1 MAIHFTPKSSKKVP
15 TELSESELL
24 YLAHETAV
32 QQGFAIVELHRSGF
46 TAVSQ
51 NGLLWWNHQLRV
63 EVKAGEWEIE
73 SRSVGNE
80 LIDWG
85 KNRRKVATFLHGF
98 ERVSRTFVPETDADT
113 VAAWYAELPAVQPQ
127 MAETVVK
134 WSDLLVP
141 HGGYFITPILL
152 YLNLA
157 IYLVMVISGT
167 HWLAPDVDS
176 LLSWGANLRMLT
188 ADGDLWRL
196 LSSCFVHVGLVHLL
210 FNMYALLYIGTQLE
224 PVLGR
229 WQFLAAYLLSG
240 IAAST
245 NSMWWHDLT
254 VSAGASGAIFGMYGL
269 FLALLTTSLFPKN
282 TRQPL
287 MASMVLFVGYNLVFG
302 TQEGIDNAAHLGGL
316 LSGLVFG
323 FAYLPSLRDK
333 AEPYLGAATSGVLVM
348 VVAIG
353 VFFSVKYLP
362 NDLATYQQKMEKFV
376 AQEALALEV
385 YNLPEG
391 SSNAS
396 ILYGLQ
402 ERGIYYWR
410 ENLKIL
416 NTVDKLSLPAHLVER
431 NRLLREYCQLR
442 IRHYRLLYKAID
454 EETEAYQKQI
464 EHYDRQLGIVLQK
477 IKGE

>member
-1 MAIHFTPKSSKKVP
+1 MTNHFTPKHQKSVQ
-15 TELSESELL
+15 TERTVLQLL
-24 YLAHETAV
+24 YLAHQTAV
-32 QQGFAIVELHRSGF
+32 QQGYAITELHRGGF
-46 TAVSQ
+46 LAVSQ
-51 NGLLWWNHQLRV
+51 NGLLSWNHQLHVELLPGELRV
-63 EVKAGEWEIE
+63 E
-73 SRSVGNE
+73 SRSLGTE
-80 LIDWG
+80 LVDWG
-85 KNRRKVATFLHGF
+85 KNRRKVIAFLHGL
-98 ERVSRTFVPETDADT
+98 ERVERTFVPETDASTAD
-113 VAAWYAELPAVQPQ
+113 AWYAELPADGPQPVGDA
-127 MAETVVK
+127 MK

-141 HGGYFITPILL
+141 DGNYFITPILL

-157 IYLVMVISGT
+157 VYLVMVLSGS
-167 HWLAPDVDS
+167 HWLTPDVDS

-188 ADGDLWRL
+188 ADGELWRL
-196 LSSCFVHVGLVHLL
+196 STSCFVHIGLVHLL
-210 FNMYALLYIGTQLE
+210 FNMYALWYIGLQLE

-240 IAAST
+240 IVAST
-245 NSMWWHDLT
+245 NSLWWHDLT

-269 FLALLTTSLFPKN
+269 FLALLTTNLFHK
-282 TRQPL
+282 TVRQPL
-287 MASMVLFVGYNLVFG
+287 LASMAVFVGYNLLYG

-316 LSGLVFG
+316 IGGLVLG

-333 AEPYLGAATSGVLVM
+333 AEPYLGAATSGVMVLLVG
-348 VVAIG
+348 IG

-385 YNLPEG
+385 YQLPEG
-391 SSNAS
+391 SSNES

-431 NRLLREYCQLR
+431 NRLLREYCQTR
-442 IRHYRLLYKAID
+442 IRHYRLLYKSID
-454 EETEAYQKQI
+454 EDSEAYQKQI
-464 EHYDRQLGIVLQK
+464 EHYDRQLGILLKK

>member
-1 MAIHFTPKSSKKVP
+1 MAIHFTPKSSKTVP

-63 EVKAGEWEIE
+63 AVKAGAWEVE

-157 IYLVMVISGT
+157 IYLVMVISGS

-176 LLSWGANLRMLT
+176 LLSWGANVRMLT

-196 LSSCFVHVGLVHLL
+196 LSSCFVHIGLVHLL
-210 FNMYALLYIGTQLE
+210 FNMYALWYIGLQLE

-229 WQFLAAYLLSG
+229 WPFLAAYLLAG
-240 IAAST
+240 VVAST
-245 NSMWWHDLT
+245 NSLWWHELT

-269 FLALLTTSLFPKN
+269 FLALLTTNLFHKKV
-282 TRQPL
+282 RQPL
-287 MASMVLFVGYNLVFG
+287 LASMAVFVGYNLLYG

-316 LSGLVFG
+316 AGGLVLG

-333 AEPYLGAATSGVLVM
+333 AEPYLGMATSGLMVLLVG
-348 VVAIG
+348 VG
-353 VFFSVKYLP
+353 VFFSLKYLP
-362 NDLATYQQKMEKFV
+362 NDLATYQQKMEKFA

-391 SSNAS
+391 SSTES
-396 ILYGLQ
+396 LLYGLQ

-416 NTVDKLSLPAHLVER
+416 NTVDKLSLPANLVER
-431 NRLLREYCQLR
+431 NRLLREYCQTR
-442 IRHYRLLYKAID
+442 IWHYRLLYKSID
-454 EETEAYQKQI
+454 EDSQAYQQQI
-464 EHYDRQLGIVLQK
+464 EYYDRQLGILLEK